1 MTQDIKDNIPVGD
14 IGYYVVYHILSLA
27 FLAYKILE

>member
-1 MTQDIKDNIPVGD
+1 MKDNIPVGD
-14 IGYYVVYHILSLA
+14 IGYYAVYHILSLA

>member
-1 MTQDIKDNIPVGD
+1 MKDNIPVRD
-14 IGYYVVYHILSLA
+14 IGYYAVYHILSLA